1 MVPSYVTDG
10 GLAVKRWTAVEPG
23 YGLQRRSNFDSNAGI
38 CVARAGSGV
47 GVVSATRT
55 K

>member
-10 GLAVKRWTAVEPG
+10 ELAVKRGTAVEPG

-38 CVARAGSGV
+38 YVAITGSGV
-47 GVVSATRT
+47 GAVSAT
-55 K
+55 